1 MLLIYNYLILE
12 FIARTGAIKCKQD
25 GTGVFCMCDA
35 VHGRY
40 AIIKKPTRSG
50 LCQHDLPV
58 L

>member
-1 MLLIYNYLILE
+1 MSLIYNYLILE

-40 AIIKKPTRSG
+40 AIIEKPTRS
-50 LCQHDLPV
+50 
-58 L
+58 